1 MRPNLGQL
9 SSHSDSKRSTTIS
22 TTRLPS
28 QNNNRRRRMPENDG
42 NCRNDASHRECGVTW
57 QLNRRQCPISELRT
71 VPITNPDSLLVL
83 VGEDDE
89 SHSRDDAIMRQG
101 LTKRC
106 EMRQNNEGPVS
117 DPFLL
122 LIVRFTDFMMQFTTC
137 QRLWWGW
144 PLSSGLH
151 INLVNLKRVVIFYAT
166 GCMALTT
173 EFILCQRLWMMR
185 I

>member
-22 TTRLPS
+22 TRLPS

-42 NCRNDASHRECGVTW
+42 NCRNDARHRECGLTW

-106 EMRQNNEGPVS
+106 EMRQTMKAQWATLFFCLLCVS
-117 DPFLL
+117 
-122 LIVRFTDFMMQFTTC
+122 LISWCNSLHVKDYDEDDHC
-137 QRLWWGW
+137 Q
-144 PLSSGLH
+144 
-151 INLVNLKRVVIFYAT
+151 AD
-166 GCMALTT
+166 
-173 EFILCQRLWMMR
+173 FILILG